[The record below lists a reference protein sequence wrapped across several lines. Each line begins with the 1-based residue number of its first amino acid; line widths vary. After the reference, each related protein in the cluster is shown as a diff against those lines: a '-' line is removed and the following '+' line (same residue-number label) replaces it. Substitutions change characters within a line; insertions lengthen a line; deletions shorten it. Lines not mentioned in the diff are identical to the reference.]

1 MKGKVFNT
9 QEVQSILAGTK
20 TQFREV
26 IKPQPILS
34 DDKSYWEFKG
44 VRWAGE
50 NSSYAKNFGDN
61 ARPEIPDLCPYKVG
75 QEVFVKESFCKDS
88 RGGVNYK
95 EEFKGNELPEEYQP
109 NWMPPSYMHKWAS
122 RLTLLVKEIRVEKE
136 NDLWVWVVSFE
147 ITNNK

>member
-26 IKPQPILS
+26 NKHPEKLDAWDIK
-34 DDKSYWEFKG
+34 
-44 VRWAGE
+44 
-50 NSSYAKNFGDN
+50 
-61 ARPEIPDLCPYKVG
+61 CPYQVG
-75 QEVFVKESFCKDS
+75 QEVFVKESWRAFTGETLKTSLGKMKIYSYPPKQGDIITYKADADLTKDFTTYLS
-88 RGGVNYK
+88 SMTMA
-95 EEFKGNELPEEYQP
+95 Q
-109 NWMPPSYMHKWAS
+109 WAS
-122 RLTLLVKEIRVEKE
+122 RLTLLVKKIIVEKE